1 MPEDPLEKASQVINE
16 SLTNEASAQR
26 ESPSDDHAIQAHEI
40 KSTAHTSNTLSAI
53 RVTLKQVDAQLH
65 QIESQLQPSVRLQL
79 APPAPRQLPAR
90 PTWFFGLALLAAVL
104 VIGVRLFKL
113 NTIQTDLYGDIQIV
127 YQYVDGVRSGSWPF
141 QYVLGVGPIYHY
153 VILPVIMFTG
163 LNYYGLK
170 LSAVIVSL
178 VALLT
183 TYALARRLI
192 NDSFALL
199 AVAIAGIS
207 SWLLV
212 FSRLGISLILV
223 PLLVTCAL
231 WLIMRIAQ
239 DQRPADVVAC
249 AVTSAFGLYS
259 YPQSFV
265 LPGVSLITLVCLR
278 LFGHPIS
285 WANLRRFIIVSI
297 LGALPFMWMVYRSPE
312 SFIHGYIGSK
322 SFAEGDPLRA
332 LIRNIVSAALAYHVQ
347 GDSIFRSNPAHLPH
361 LDQISGL
368 LFLAGIIFWLQ
379 PARRQWSPVLLVP
392 FVLLH
397 LPSVLVL
404 GRPTEVPSAGR
415 TLGVAPIAY
424 ILVASGLW
432 WLVQYFTKIGR
443 QLVSLVI
450 AGVFVATI
458 FALNMQ
464 RYFVTYVDGLPYHD
478 TSIGGR
484 IALYAD
490 SLPPDTQVYVVG
502 CCWESS
508 MPELPFIQLVAT
520 RSQNLHALDPKEL
533 TCDQL
538 SLLHEPAVLIWSFY
552 DPVPAP
558 QIALCKQ
565 WLPAQLYVSPKGLP
579 VFYAAPLLRDRR

>member
-1 MPEDPLEKASQVINE
+1 MMEDPQGKASLDINE
-16 SLTNEASAQR
+16 SLTNEASAPH
-26 ESPSDDHAIQAHEI
+26 ESPSDDHAVQAHEI
-40 KSTAHTSNTLSAI
+40 KSAAHTSGTLSAI
-53 RVTLKQVDAQLH
+53 RATLKQVDAQLL
-65 QIESQLQPSVRLQL
+65 QLESQLQPSVQL
-79 APPAPRQLPAR
+79 TSVAPLPLPIR
-90 PTWFFGLALLAAVL
+90 RTWFLRLALLAAVL

-127 YQYVDGVRSGSWPF
+127 YQYVDGVLSGSWPF
-141 QYVLGVGPIYHY
+141 QFVLGVGPIYHY
-153 VILPVIMFTG
+153 VILPIIMLTG

-178 VALLT
+178 GALLA

-192 NDSFALL
+192 NESFALL
-199 AVAIAGIS
+199 AVTIAGIS

-231 WLIMRIAQ
+231 WLIVRIAQ
-239 DQRPADVVAC
+239 DQRPANVIAC
-249 AVTSAFGLYS
+249 AAISAMGLYS

-265 LPGVSLITLVCLR
+265 LPIVSLITLVCLR
-278 LFGHPIS
+278 LLGHPIS
-285 WANLRRFIIVSI
+285 WADLRRFILVSI
-297 LGALPFMWMVYRSPE
+297 LVALPFLWMVYQSPE

-322 SFAEGDPLRA
+322 FFTEGAPLRA
-332 LIRNIVSAALAYHVQ
+332 LIQNIVSAALAYHVR
-347 GDSIFRSNPAHLPH
+347 GDNIFRSNPAYLPH
-361 LDQISGL
+361 LDRISGL
-368 LFLAGIIFWLQ
+368 LFLTGLVFWLQ
-379 PARRQWSPVLLVP
+379 PARRKWSPVLFVP

-404 GRPTEVPSAGR
+404 GHPTEVPSAGR

-432 WLVQYFTKIGR
+432 WLIQYFTKIVR
-443 QLVSLVI
+443 QRIGLVT
-450 AGVFVATI
+450 AGALLATI

-464 RYFVTYVDGLPYHD
+464 RYFVTYIDGLPYHD
-478 TSIGGR
+478 TSIGGQ
-484 IALYAD
+484 IALYVD

-508 MPELPFIQLVAT
+508 MPELPFVQLMTT
-520 RSQNLHALDPKEL
+520 RSQNMHALDPQEL
-533 TCDQL
+533 NCDQL
-538 SLLHEPAVLIWSFY
+538 SSLPEPAVLIWSFH

-558 QIALCKQ
+558 QITSCQQ

-579 VFYAAPLLRDRR
+579 VFYAAPFLRDRR

>member
-1 MPEDPLEKASQVINE
+1 M
-16 SLTNEASAQR
+16 
-26 ESPSDDHAIQAHEI
+26 IQPI
-40 KSTAHTSNTLSAI
+40 I
-53 RVTLKQVDAQLH
+53 
-65 QIESQLQPSVRLQL
+65 
-79 APPAPRQLPAR
+79 
-90 PTWFFGLALLAAVL
+90 LLA
-104 VIGVRLFKL
+104 
-113 NTIQTDLYGDIQIV
+113 
-127 YQYVDGVRSGSWPF
+127 
-141 QYVLGVGPIYHY
+141 
-153 VILPVIMFTG
+153 G
-163 LNYYGLK
+163 LSYYSLK

-178 VALLT
+178 GAVLA

-192 NDSFALL
+192 NEYFALL
-199 AVAIAGIS
+199 AATITGIS

-212 FSRLGISLILV
+212 FSRLGISLILA

-231 WLIMRIAQ
+231 WLIMRIVQ
-239 DQRPADVVAC
+239 DHGQRDVVAC
-249 AVTSAFGLYS
+249 AVISAFGLYS
-259 YPQSFV
+259 YPQGFV
-265 LPGVSLITLVCLR
+265 LPAVSLITLVCLR
-278 LFGHPIS
+278 LLGHPIS

-297 LGALPFMWMVYRSPE
+297 LGALPFIWLVYRSPD

-322 SFAEGDPLRA
+322 FFAEGDPLKT
-332 LIRNIVSAALAYHVQ
+332 LIRNIVAAALAYHIR
-347 GDSIFRSNPAHLPH
+347 GDSIFRSNPAYLPH

-368 LFLAGIIFWLQ
+368 LFLAGIVFWLQ
-379 PARRQWSPVLLVP
+379 PTRRQWSPVLLVP

-415 TLGVAPIAY
+415 TLGVAPIVY

-432 WLVQYFTKIGR
+432 WLVEYFAKIGR
-443 QLVSLVI
+443 QRIGLVV
-450 AGVFVATI
+450 AGVLLVAV

-464 RYFVTYVDGLPYHD
+464 RYFGAYIDGLPYHD
-478 TSIGGR
+478 TSIGAR

-502 CCWESS
+502 CCWEST

-520 RSQNLHALDPKEL
+520 RSHNLHALDPKEL

-538 SLLHEPAVLIWSFY
+538 SLLNEPAVLIWSFH

-558 QIALCKQ
+558 RIASCKQ

-579 VFYAAPLLRDRR
+579 VFYAAPLLTDRK

>member
-1 MPEDPLEKASQVINE
+1 MLEDPLEKASQDIHE
-16 SLTNEASAQR
+16 SLTNEASSPR
-26 ESPSDDHAIQAHEI
+26 ESPIDDHAVQAQEI
-40 KSTAHTSNTLSAI
+40 KSAEPRSVTLSAI
-53 RVTLKQVDAQLH
+53 RATLKQVDARLLQL
-65 QIESQLQPSVRLQL
+65 ESQLQPSIGLTSPAPLQL
-79 APPAPRQLPAR
+79 PVKQI
-90 PTWFFGLALLAAVL
+90 WFLGLAAVL
-104 VIGVRLFKL
+104 VVSVRLFKL

-127 YQYVDGVRSGSWPF
+127 YQYVEGVRRGSWPF

-153 VILPVIMFTG
+153 MIQPIILLAG
-163 LNYYGLK
+163 LSYYSLK

-178 VALLT
+178 GAVLA

-192 NDSFALL
+192 NEYFALL
-199 AVAIAGIS
+199 AATITGIS

-212 FSRLGISLILV
+212 FSRLGISLILA

-231 WLIMRIAQ
+231 WLIMRIVQ
-239 DQRPADVVAC
+239 DHGQRDVVAC
-249 AVTSAFGLYS
+249 AVISAFGLYS
-259 YPQSFV
+259 YPQGFV
-265 LPGVSLITLVCLR
+265 LPAVSLITLVCLR
-278 LFGHPIS
+278 LLGHPIS

-297 LGALPFMWMVYRSPE
+297 LGALPFIWLVYRSPD

-322 SFAEGDPLRA
+322 FFAEGDPLKT
-332 LIRNIVSAALAYHVQ
+332 LIRNIVAAALAYHIR
-347 GDSIFRSNPAHLPH
+347 GDSIFRSNPAYLPH

-368 LFLAGIIFWLQ
+368 LFLAGIVFWLQ
-379 PARRQWSPVLLVP
+379 PTRRQWSPVLLVP

-415 TLGVAPIAY
+415 TLGVAPIVY

-432 WLVQYFTKIGR
+432 WLVEYFAKIGR
-443 QLVSLVI
+443 QRIGLVV
-450 AGVFVATI
+450 AGVLLVAV

-464 RYFVTYVDGLPYHD
+464 RYFGAYIDGLPYHD
-478 TSIGGR
+478 TSIGAR

-502 CCWESS
+502 CCWEST

-520 RSQNLHALDPKEL
+520 RSHNLHALDPKEL

-538 SLLHEPAVLIWSFY
+538 SLLNEPAVLIWSFH

-558 QIALCKQ
+558 RIASCKQ

-579 VFYAAPLLRDRR
+579 VFYAAPLLTDRK

>member
-1 MPEDPLEKASQVINE
+1 MLEDPLEKASQDIHE
-16 SLTNEASAQR
+16 SLTNEASSPR
-26 ESPSDDHAIQAHEI
+26 ESPIDDHAVQAQEI
-40 KSTAHTSNTLSAI
+40 KSAEPRSVTLSAI
-53 RVTLKQVDAQLH
+53 RATLKQVDARLLQL
-65 QIESQLQPSVRLQL
+65 ESQLQPSIGLTSPAPLQL
-79 APPAPRQLPAR
+79 PVKQI
-90 PTWFFGLALLAAVL
+90 WFLGLAAVL
-104 VIGVRLFKL
+104 VVSVRLFKL

-127 YQYVDGVRSGSWPF
+127 YQYVEGVRRGSWPF

-153 VILPVIMFTG
+153 MIQPIILLAG
-163 LNYYGLK
+163 LSYYSLK

-178 VALLT
+178 GAVLA

-192 NDSFALL
+192 NEYFALL
-199 AVAIAGIS
+199 AATITGIS

-212 FSRLGISLILV
+212 FSRLGISLILA

-231 WLIMRIAQ
+231 WLIMRIVQ
-239 DQRPADVVAC
+239 DH
-249 AVTSAFGLYS
+249 G
-259 YPQSFV
+259 FV
-265 LPGVSLITLVCLR
+265 LPAVSLITLVCLR
-278 LFGHPIS
+278 LLGHPIS

-297 LGALPFMWMVYRSPE
+297 LGALPFIWLVYRSPD

-322 SFAEGDPLRA
+322 FFAEGDPLKT
-332 LIRNIVSAALAYHVQ
+332 LIRNIVAAALAYHIR
-347 GDSIFRSNPAHLPH
+347 GDSIFRSNPAYLPH

-368 LFLAGIIFWLQ
+368 LFLAGIVFWLQ
-379 PARRQWSPVLLVP
+379 PTRRQWSPVLLVP

-415 TLGVAPIAY
+415 TLGVAPIVY

-432 WLVQYFTKIGR
+432 WLVEYFAKIGR
-443 QLVSLVI
+443 QRIGLVV
-450 AGVFVATI
+450 AGVLLVAV

-464 RYFVTYVDGLPYHD
+464 RYFGAYIDGLPYHD
-478 TSIGGR
+478 TSIGAR

-502 CCWESS
+502 CCWEST

-520 RSQNLHALDPKEL
+520 RSHNLHALDPKEL

-538 SLLHEPAVLIWSFY
+538 SLLNEPAVLIWSFH

-558 QIALCKQ
+558 RIASCKQ

-579 VFYAAPLLRDRR
+579 VFYAAPLLTDRK

>member
-1 MPEDPLEKASQVINE
+1 MEDPQGKASLDINE
-16 SLTNEASAQR
+16 SLTNEASAPH
-26 ESPSDDHAIQAHEI
+26 ESPSDDHAVQAHEI
-40 KSTAHTSNTLSAI
+40 KSAAHTSGTLSAI
-53 RVTLKQVDAQLH
+53 RATLKQVDAQLL
-65 QIESQLQPSVRLQL
+65 QLESQLQPSVQL
-79 APPAPRQLPAR
+79 TSVAPLPLPIR
-90 PTWFFGLALLAAVL
+90 RTWFLKLALLAAVL

-127 YQYVDGVRSGSWPF
+127 YQYVDGILSGSWPF
-141 QYVLGVGPIYHY
+141 QFVLGVGPIYHY
-153 VILPVIMFTG
+153 VILPIIMLTG

-178 VALLT
+178 GALLA

-192 NDSFALL
+192 NESFALL
-199 AVAIAGIS
+199 AVTITGIS

-231 WLIMRIAQ
+231 WLIVRIAQ
-239 DQRPADVVAC
+239 EQRPADVIAC
-249 AVTSAFGLYS
+249 ATISAFGLYS

-265 LPGVSLITLVCLR
+265 LPIVSLITLVCLR
-278 LFGHPIS
+278 LLGHPIS
-285 WANLRRFIIVSI
+285 WANLRRFILVSI
-297 LGALPFMWMVYRSPE
+297 LVALPFLWMVYQSPE

-322 SFAEGDPLRA
+322 FFAEGAPLRA
-332 LIRNIVSAALAYHVQ
+332 LIRNIVSAALAYHVR
-347 GDSIFRSNPAHLPH
+347 GDNIFRSNPAYLPH
-361 LDQISGL
+361 LDRISGL
-368 LFLAGIIFWLQ
+368 LFLAGIVFWLQ
-379 PARRQWSPVLLVP
+379 PARRQWSPVLFVP

-404 GRPTEVPSAGR
+404 GHSTEVPSAGR

-432 WLVQYFTKIGR
+432 WLIQYFTKIVR
-443 QLVSLVI
+443 QRIGLVT
-450 AGVFVATI
+450 AGALLATI

-464 RYFVTYVDGLPYHD
+464 RYFVTYIGELPYHD

-502 CCWESS
+502 CCWEGG
-508 MPELPFIQLVAT
+508 MPELPFVQLVAM
-520 RSQNLHALDPKEL
+520 RSQNLHALDPQDL

-538 SLLHEPAVLIWSFY
+538 SSLPEPAVLIWSFH

-558 QIALCKQ
+558 QITSCQQ

-579 VFYAAPLLRDRR
+579 VFYAAPFLRDRR

>member
-1 MPEDPLEKASQVINE
+1 MPEDPLEKASEDING
-16 SLTNEASAQR
+16 SATNKPLALR
-26 ESPSDDHAIQAHEI
+26 ESPSSEDHTAQEVKSAEPTSVTLRAIHA
-40 KSTAHTSNTLSAI
+40 
-53 RVTLKQVDAQLH
+53 TLKQVEAQLH
-65 QIESQLQPSVRLQL
+65 QLESQLQPNVELTSPTPPRFPVRQ
-79 APPAPRQLPAR
+79 
-90 PTWFFGLALLAAVL
+90 TWFLGLALLSAVL

-127 YQYVDGVRSGSWPF
+127 YQYVEGIRSGSWPF

-153 VILPVIMFTG
+153 LILPIILLTG

-178 VALLT
+178 GALLA

-199 AVAIAGIS
+199 SVAIAGIS

-223 PLLVTCAL
+223 PLLVTCTL
-231 WLIMRIAQ
+231 WLIMRIVQ

-249 AVTSAFGLYS
+249 AVISAFGLYS

-278 LFGHPIS
+278 LLGHPIP
-285 WANLRRFIIVSI
+285 WANLRRFVIVSV
-297 LGALPFMWMVYRSPE
+297 LGALPFVWMVYQSPE

-322 SFAEGDPLRA
+322 FFTEGDPLRA
-332 LIRNIVSAALAYHVQ
+332 LIRNIVSAALAYHIR
-347 GDSIFRSNPAHLPH
+347 GDSIFRSNPAYLPH
-361 LDQISGL
+361 LDQVSGL
-368 LFLAGIIFWLQ
+368 LFLAGLVFWLQ
-379 PARRQWSPVLLVP
+379 PPRRQWSPVLLVP

-404 GRPTEVPSAGR
+404 GHPTEVPSAGR

-432 WLVQYFTKIGR
+432 WLVQYFAKMGRHHIG
-443 QLVSLVI
+443 LVI
-450 AGVFVATI
+450 TGVFLATI
-458 FALNMQ
+458 FVLNMQ
-464 RYFVTYVDGLPYHD
+464 RYFGTYIDGLPYHD
-478 TSIGGR
+478 TSIGGQ

-538 SLLHEPAVLIWSFY
+538 SSQPEPAVLIWSFH
-552 DPVPAP
+552 DPVPSP
-558 QIALCKQ
+558 QITSCQQ

>member
-1 MPEDPLEKASQVINE
+1 MLEDPLEKASQDIHE
-16 SLTNEASAQR
+16 SLTNEASSPR
-26 ESPSDDHAIQAHEI
+26 ESPIDDHAVQAQEI
-40 KSTAHTSNTLSAI
+40 KSAEPRSVTLSAI
-53 RVTLKQVDAQLH
+53 RATLKQVDARLLQL
-65 QIESQLQPSVRLQL
+65 ESQLQPSIGLTSPAPLQL
-79 APPAPRQLPAR
+79 PVKQI
-90 PTWFFGLALLAAVL
+90 WFLGLAAVL
-104 VIGVRLFKL
+104 VVSVRLFKL

-127 YQYVDGVRSGSWPF
+127 YQYVEGVRRGSWPF

-153 VILPVIMFTG
+153 MIQPIILLAG
-163 LNYYGLK
+163 LSYYSLK

-178 VALLT
+178 GAVLA

-192 NDSFALL
+192 NEYFALL
-199 AVAIAGIS
+199 AATITGIS

-212 FSRLGISLILV
+212 FSRLGISLILA

-231 WLIMRIAQ
+231 WLIMRIVQ
-239 DQRPADVVAC
+239 DHGQRDVVAC
-249 AVTSAFGLYS
+249 AVISAFGLYS
-259 YPQSFV
+259 YPQGFV
-265 LPGVSLITLVCLR
+265 LPAVSLITLVCLR
-278 LFGHPIS
+278 LLGHPIS

-297 LGALPFMWMVYRSPE
+297 LGALPFIWLVYRSPD

-322 SFAEGDPLRA
+322 FFAEGDPLKT
-332 LIRNIVSAALAYHVQ
+332 LIRNIVAAALAYHIR
-347 GDSIFRSNPAHLPH
+347 GDSIFRSNPAYLPH

-368 LFLAGIIFWLQ
+368 LFLAGIVFWLQ
-379 PARRQWSPVLLVP
+379 PTRRQWSPVLLVP

-415 TLGVAPIAY
+415 TLGVAPIVY

-432 WLVQYFTKIGR
+432 WLVEYFAKIGR
-443 QLVSLVI
+443 QRIGLVV
-450 AGVFVATI
+450 AGVLLVAV

-464 RYFVTYVDGLPYHD
+464 RYFGAYIDGLPYHD
-478 TSIGGR
+478 TSIGAR

-502 CCWESS
+502 CCWEST

-520 RSQNLHALDPKEL
+520 RSHNLHALDPKEL

-538 SLLHEPAVLIWSFY
+538 SLLNEPAVLIWSFH

-558 QIALCKQ
+558 RIASCKQ
-565 WLPAQLYVSPKGLP
+565 WLPAQLYVSPKDLP
-579 VFYAAPLLRDRR
+579 VFYAAPLLTDRK